1 MDHIDQI
8 QRVTRQKPPKL
19 RNLSD
24 LDGRTLAARR
34 AKELIAV
41 LTADLGGPEAIT
53 AAKAELIKSAAVH
66 GAMLEHLAA
75 EWISGVPI
83 DELRYVAI
91 ANGQRRLLVELGLER
106 RSRDVTPS
114 LKDYLAQQSKGKEN

>member
-1 MDHIDQI
+1 
-8 QRVTRQKPPKL
+8 
-19 RNLSD
+19 
-24 LDGRTLAARR
+24 
-34 AKELIAV
+34 LIAV